1 MSGDICWCI
10 VGEVTSDHRN
20 NDSDN
25 GLTPA
30 PLVPHSRLTP
40 VRDPGHG
47 YVYGDEGC
55 MEYRIHQSPN
65 VKCFN
70 TGNNNCTG
78 SISIVSL
85 SIVKI
90 VPVGMLYRLSCRSVS
105 PLIFDHPILET
116 DWMIEVNWQYA
127 TEYGRGRGTPDTRGI

>member
-1 MSGDICWCI
+1 MSGDICWSI
-10 VGEVTSDHRN
+10 VGEVTSDHLNNDGVNDSNNDSNNDSDHRN
-20 NDSDN
+20 NDGDN

-30 PLVPHSRLTP
+30 PLVPHSRLTL

-70 TGNNNCTG
+70 TGKNNCTG

-90 VPVGMLYRLSCRSVS
+90 LPV
-105 PLIFDHPILET
+105 
-116 DWMIEVNWQYA
+116 
-127 TEYGRGRGTPDTRGI
+127 